1 MSKKTYQLKDGQYL
15 SDLSLNIE
23 PQKNIFLI
31 APTGSG
37 KTTFTMKDLG
47 TQFDLVIVL
56 VPTQAKVIE
65 LKSEFNLKKGNYKFF
80 SGNEGP
86 DSELSKFKGT
96 IVATYDKF
104 QKILLNL
111 SDVQKQ
117 NAILVI
123 DEAHKLYSAG
133 SFRDEALTPVLQA
146 LKNKTITT
154 NLFLTATKTQEL
166 FDQLNLHIDLNYKVT
181 FNTPIQRKIKVVHL
195 SNGDQYTSVV
205 YIEKRIQQLKAHYN
219 KLGKAA
225 QKKVILVRVNSRE
238 KCDQFKAYFEQKWQ
252 LKCLSVHSYSKND
265 SDVSKIFEKQMIP
278 TDIEIVF
285 TTSIMDEAV
294 NLTNSQE
301 QVDSVFI
308 LGKQAHVEEI
318 VQFIGRFR
326 SANVPCFLLLH
337 TLIEQ
342 FSEKS
347 NEDTH
352 QEALNKRNGFIQRV
366 NDIAQAMSSLFEDY
380 VSDLDTDENVES
392 PSIHSKV
399 RQMNAS
405 FHDWFNCKLFAVYDN
420 RAIPNT
426 ASLVSTLYRM
436 DTASTYSSFG
446 YLKWRLQQFLPNVS
460 ISFSDNARLKTLSET
475 QAFFDKMR
483 VNSAQAY
490 KDSIDTGMQLFL
502 DQKRPDD
509 LILSNIMEI
518 SSFFNEKKS
527 NDEDFIKSLV
537 QANPKVLHQEATVK
551 VLNDVI
557 LLAKHIRNLH
567 DIKTI
572 LQDGKTTVVVK
583 AAQGYADNAFVQK
596 ALERLYKGIP
606 KKVFDTDCKLTG
618 SEASKQL
625 SHIIQQVQ
633 KDNKWPMKTIIKK
646 GLIKGMKYDEQKDEP
661 ILKESTSLNFFAT
674 YFAVNDRNKNKPTK
688 RYLQFLPEI
697 IIGGFEYVAVKQ
709 SHRNSAQKHSEFVIS
724 DELKYD
730 NYTGKRILKKVLLD
744 LPEDVFEDDSDD
756 VCLC

>member
-1 MSKKTYQLKDGQYL
+1 MSKKSYQLKDGQYL
-15 SDLSLNIE
+15 SDLNLNIE
-23 PQKNIFLI
+23 SQKNTFLI
-31 APTGSG
+31 APTGAG
-37 KTTFTMKDLG
+37 KTTFTMEDLG
-47 TQFDLVIVL
+47 TQFELVIVL

-65 LKSEFNLKKGNYKFF
+65 LKGEFLLQKDKYKFF
-80 SGNEGP
+80 AGDEGP
-86 DSELSKFKGT
+86 GKELSTFEGT

-111 SDVQKQ
+111 STSQKL

-133 SFRDEALTPVLQA
+133 SFRDEALMPVLQA
-146 LKNKTITT
+146 LKHKTIAT

-166 FDQLNLHIDLNYKVT
+166 FDQLNLHIDRDYEVK
-181 FNTPIQRKIKVVHL
+181 FNRTTPRKINVMRFL
-195 SNGDQYTSVV
+195 NGDQYTAVA
-205 YIEKRIQQLKAHYN
+205 YIENRIKQLKAHYK
-219 KLGKAA
+219 KLGRAA

-252 LKCLSVHSYSKND
+252 LKCLSVHSHSKND
-265 SDVSKIFEKQMIP
+265 TDVCKIFEKQMIP
-278 TDIEIVF
+278 TDVDIVF

-301 QVDSVFI
+301 QVDSVLI

-326 SANVPCFLLLH
+326 SANVPCSLLLH
-337 TLIEQ
+337 TPIEQ

-352 QEALNKRNGFIQRV
+352 QEALNRRNGFIQRV

-380 VSDLDTDENVES
+380 SSELDIDENVES

-405 FHDWFNCKLFAVYDN
+405 FHDWFNCKLFAVYGN
-420 RAIPNT
+420 KPIPNT

-436 DTASTYSSFG
+436 DTASTYSSFE
-446 YLKWRLQQFLPNVS
+446 YLKWRLQQFLPDA
-460 ISFSDNARLKTLSET
+460 SFSFSNDVRLKTSSET
-475 QAFFDKMR
+475 KAFFDKMK
-483 VNSAQAY
+483 VDTAQAY
-490 KDSIDTGMQLFL
+490 QDSIDTGMQLFL

-509 LILSNIMEI
+509 LKVSSVADIA
-518 SSFFNEKKS
+518 SFFNEKKL
-527 NDEDFIKSLV
+527 NDDDFIKSLV

-551 VLNDVI
+551 VLQDVI
-557 LLAKHIRNLH
+557 LLAKYIRNLH

-572 LQDGKTTVVVK
+572 LQTGKTTVIVK
-583 AAQGYADNAFVQK
+583 AAKGYSDNAFVQK
-596 ALERLYKGIP
+596 AVERFYKGIP
-606 KKVFDTDCKLTG
+606 KRTFDTDYKLTG
-618 SEASKQL
+618 SEASKYL
-625 SHIIQQVQ
+625 SQIVQQVQ
-633 KDNKWPMKTIIKK
+633 KDNKWPMKTIIKN

-688 RYLQFLPEI
+688 RYLQLLPEI
-697 IIGGFEYVAVKQ
+697 VIGDFEYVAVKQ
-709 SHRNSAQKHSEFVIS
+709 SYRTAGQKRSKFVIS
-724 DELKYD
+724 DVLKYD
-730 NYTGKRILKKVLLD
+730 NYTGKRILKKAPLD
-744 LPEDVFEDDSDD
+744 LPEDDFEDVVSA
-756 VCLC
+756 